1 MILKIDDLSLFN
13 SNKQHKLEQCI
24 WGNALFLQTEMG
36 GKNGQNV
43 IINFKSSNS
52 IIFFFSFFKNKKALC
67 KVICCK
73 PYEKYCIDL
82 SNILHEQL
90 VKYSKGTIFLT
101 SKQINL
107 GWTTH
112 YQTKSPVNFVSCVPN
127 LISSHNILF
136 TYFVLGFTDILH
148 LSTARPSRGYTW
160 DEKNLKESLN

>member
-1 MILKIDDLSLFN
+1 MYLG
-13 SNKQHKLEQCI
+13 QCI
-24 WGNALFLQTEMG
+24 ILTNGNG

-112 YQTKSPVNFVSCVPN
+112 YQTQSAVNCVSCIPN

-136 TYFVLGFTDILH
+136 TYFC
-148 LSTARPSRGYTW
+148 TW
-160 DEKNLKESLN
+160 FYRYITFVYRKAFPRVYLRWKKFKGKL